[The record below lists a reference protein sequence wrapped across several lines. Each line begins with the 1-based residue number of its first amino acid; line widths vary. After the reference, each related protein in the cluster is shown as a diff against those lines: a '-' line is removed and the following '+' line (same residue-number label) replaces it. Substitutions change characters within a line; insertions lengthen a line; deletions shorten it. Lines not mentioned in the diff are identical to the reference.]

1 VEMYVLRRVH
11 TREMPADP
19 NAAAVA
25 EAFNRKH
32 AAERIK
38 VEWGIGG
45 LKTRFRRLLTNCPTR
60 RGSFSSMFT
69 ACCILTNF
77 IHRNRMEFSI
87 VSADESP
94 GNSGSGEHINSNE
107 IEWGYS

>member
-1 VEMYVLRRVH
+1 MYVLRRVH
-11 TREMPADP
+11 RREIPADP

-25 EAFNRKH
+25 EAFNRRH

-60 RGSFSSMFT
+60 RASFSSMFT
-69 ACCILTNF
+69 TCCILTNF
-77 IHRNRMEFSI
+77 IHRNRKEFTI
-87 VSADESP
+87 VSTAESQ
-94 GNSGSGEHINSNE
+94 GEMASEEYTYANDVY
-107 IEWGYS
+107 WGY